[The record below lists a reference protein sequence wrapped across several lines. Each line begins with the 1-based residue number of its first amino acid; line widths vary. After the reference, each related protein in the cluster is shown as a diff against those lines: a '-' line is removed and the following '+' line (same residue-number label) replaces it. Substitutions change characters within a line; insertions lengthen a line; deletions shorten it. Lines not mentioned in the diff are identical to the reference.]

1 MASFFKNFEFF
12 HLGVRQTKN
21 IMVRCPLFFT
31 YRKNLQNLPWVG
43 FEPTL
48 KTVERFCTLFLTSSA
63 IQFGHQD
70 LYMLGVISYKQILH

>member
-12 HLGVRQTKN
+12 HSGVRQTKN

-31 YRKNLQNLPWVG
+31 YRKNLQNLLGVE

-48 KTVERFCTLFLTSSA
+48 KTVTLSRTVCLTNGA
-63 IQFGHQD
+63 TRTD
-70 LYMLGVISYKQILH
+70 LI

>member
-12 HLGVRQTKN
+12 HSGVRQTKN

-31 YRKNLQNLPWVG
+31 YRKNLQNLPCVG

-48 KTVERFCTLFLTSSA
+48 KTVRGFILATKPIEPPELS
-63 IQFGHQD
+63 
-70 LYMLGVISYKQILH
+70 YKKVISYKQILHLI